1 MFSDT
6 HKTTGRLEGK
16 IALVTGAGTG
26 IGKATALSLAKEG
39 AYVVLAGRTLSSLQQ
54 VSQEIELSYGVG
66 KTLNIPTDVN
76 DSKQIQ
82 ELIHQIIDTFGRLD
96 IAFNNAGIEGSFSP
110 AHLMDEKDF
119 DKTILTNLR
128 GVWLAIKYQI
138 TAMLEVKTPGVI
150 INTSSWLAI
159 GASTGSSA
167 YSASKGALD
176 SMIRAIA
183 LEVAPQ
189 QIRINNV
196 NPGIIDTPMF
206 RRLADDETAK
216 PYIAYTPQQRLGQP
230 EDVANTVTWLC
241 TNEASF
247 ITGQSIL
254 IDGGFSI
261 AGLR

>member
-1 MFSDT
+1 
-6 HKTTGRLEGK
+6 
-16 IALVTGAGTG
+16 
-26 IGKATALSLAKEG
+26 
-39 AYVVLAGRTLSSLQQ
+39 
-54 VSQEIELSYGVG
+54 
-66 KTLNIPTDVN
+66 
-76 DSKQIQ
+76 
-82 ELIHQIIDTFGRLD
+82 
-96 IAFNNAGIEGSFSP
+96 
-110 AHLMDEKDF
+110 MDEADF

-128 GVWLAIKYQI
+128 GTWLAIKYQI
-138 TAMLEVKTPGVI
+138 TAMMETKTPGVI
-150 INTSSWLAI
+150 VNTSSWLAV
-159 GASTGSSA
+159 GASSGSSA

-176 SMIRAIA
+176 SMIRALA
-183 LEVAPQ
+183 LEIAPF

-206 RRLADDETAK
+206 RRFVDDETAK
-216 PYIAYTPQQRLGQP
+216 PYITYTPQQRLGQP

>member
-1 MFSDT
+1 MIS
-6 HKTTGRLEGK
+6 HVQNVSGRLEGK
-16 IALVTGAGTG
+16 VALVTGAGTG

-39 AYVVLAGRTLSSLQQ
+39 AHVVLAGRTLAPLQQ
-54 VSQEIELSYGVG
+54 VSDEIESTYGVG
-66 KTLNIPTDVN
+66 KTLIVPTDIN

-82 ELIHQIIDTFGRLD
+82 ELINQIIQAFGRLD
-96 IAFNNAGIEGSFSP
+96 IAFNNAGIEGSFAP
-110 AHLMDEKDF
+110 AHLMDEEDF

-128 GVWLAIKYQI
+128 GTWLAIKYQI
-138 TAMLEVKTPGVI
+138 TAMMENKTPGVI
-150 INTSSWLAI
+150 INTSSWLAV
-159 GASTGSSA
+159 GASSGSSA

-176 SMIRAIA
+176 SMIRALA
-183 LEVAPQ
+183 LEIAPF

-206 RRLADDETAK
+206 RRFVDDETAK

-230 EDVANTVTWLC
+230 ADVANTVTWLC